1 MLSALSRPGAVL
13 VTANGVLPGA
23 DVQGED
29 PSAPRIMVVHMLNA
43 NDEASLVRD
52 AWWCCSGDFSLL
64 FGGVGHRTCRL
75 CSQSWRK
82 STRTT

>member
-1 MLSALSRPGAVL
+1 MPVLVPQFGADVDVHERHRNAVLSALSRPGAVL

-52 AWWCCSGDFSLL
+52 AW
-64 FGGVGHRTCRL
+64 
-75 CSQSWRK
+75 
-82 STRTT
+82 